1 MRAILVS
8 IPLLLFAPGCGDA
21 KAAGEIACQQRL
33 AGSPARPASPPNPS
47 ERRLS
52 SPFAAW
58 NQYYREMALD
68 GCTEGQRYQ
77 ASALARI
84 SAELSDALQPFGDP
98 SRTMKQAPTL
108 RSNQA
113 FMELQA
119 RIEGF
124 ERRREVI
131 QKELERMTGEGR

>member
-8 IPLLLFAPGCGDA
+8 IPLLFAPGCGDA
-21 KAAGEIACQQRL
+21 RAAGEIACQQRL
-33 AGSPARPASPPNPS
+33 AGSPARPITPPNPS

-52 SPFAAW
+52 APFAAW

-68 GCTEGQRYQ
+68 GCTEGQIYQ
-77 ASALARI
+77 ASRLARI
-84 SAELSDALQPFGDP
+84 AAELSDALQPFDDP
-98 SRTMKQAPTL
+98 LRVMEQNPSL

-119 RIEGF
+119 GIEGF
-124 ERRREVI
+124 ERRREAI
-131 QKELERMTGEGR
+131 RKELDRMTGER